1 MGINYDKIE
10 ETVKEI
16 MQLEQ
21 KLENGEE
28 QCENISIISMS
39 AEEVLSKIN
48 SGGYIYNIEGG
59 LYTLRKFAEK
69 EKKEMEKKV
78 DYDELDKI
86 RERLLTDPSY
96 NDIEITDTPLEE
108 FLQEIEN
115 NPKIKST
122 TKGGIDEL
130 RKRVER
136 EKKKRTKRRGKN
148 GKKY

>member
-69 EKKEMEKKV
+69 EKKEMEK
-78 DYDELDKI
+78 
-86 RERLLTDPSY
+86 
-96 NDIEITDTPLEE
+96 
-108 FLQEIEN
+108 N
-115 NPKIKST
+115 NTNES
-122 TKGGIDEL
+122 GL
-130 RKRVER
+130 R
-136 EKKKRTKRRGKN
+136 
-148 GKKY
+148 

>member
-39 AEEVLSKIN
+39 AEDVLSKIN

-59 LYTLRKFAEK
+59 LYALRKFAEK
-69 EKKEMEKKV
+69 EKKEMEKNNTN
-78 DYDELDKI
+78 ESGLRWAKI

-115 NPKIKST
+115 NPKIKFT
-122 TKGGIDEL
+122 TKGGIEEL
-130 RKRVER
+130 KKRVER
-136 EKKKRTKRRGKN
+136 EKKEKN
-148 GKKY
+148 NKKER